1 MIYSAIASWH
11 LAQCLALHRLAMHSA
26 SATTLFHRT
35 PRVLIGGWKKNS
47 RSTSRF
53 LPTLVPLTNLKI
65 LCRKKEVLLSLWVG
79 WNGRKRRNP
88 SNRFLCVE
96 SVWVIK
102 QSLSWIKIHRL
113 KPQEFTSTPTAGSSL
128 EEGESPKD
136 SLSPLRGWRFS
147 SPNLWTC
154 NFAECQNHQKFC
166 WRLYLQP

>member
-1 MIYSAIASWH
+1 MIYSATLLST
-11 LAQCLALHRLAMHSA
+11 LHSA
-26 SATTLFHRT
+26 WYCI
-35 PRVLIGGWKKNS
+35 VLLSTRNLPPHYFTGHHESWLEDGRKT
-47 RSTSRF
+47 RSTSRS

-79 WNGRKRRNP
+79 WNGRRRRNP